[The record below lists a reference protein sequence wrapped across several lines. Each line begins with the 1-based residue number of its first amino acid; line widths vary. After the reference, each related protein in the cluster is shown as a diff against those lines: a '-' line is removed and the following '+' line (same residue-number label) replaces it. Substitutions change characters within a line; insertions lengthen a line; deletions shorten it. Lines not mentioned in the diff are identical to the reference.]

1 MKKLLIAGLVFALSL
16 SAGSAFAAGKGKA
29 KAKKEAPKKWEC
41 TMGDK
46 KVMTATVDECMKM
59 GGLVM
64 NYPGPAP
71 EKAPAKKAKAAKK
84 AKK

>member
-1 MKKLLIAGLVFALSL
+1 MKKLLVACLVMAMTLPAGAAL
-16 SAGSAFAAGKGKA
+16 AAGKKA
-29 KAKKEAPKKWEC
+29 PKKEAAKKWEC

-46 KVMTATVDECMKM
+46 KIMTATLDECMKM

-71 EKAPAKKAKAAKK
+71 AKAAAKAPK
-84 AKK
+84 AKKK